1 MTKTELIEKW
11 EEQKEMHRRVC
22 EDSLMWTKE
31 DRLKSSSQVIVLCA
45 IIEDIKK
52 LETID

>member
-1 MTKTELIEKW
+1 MTKSKLLQKW

-31 DRLKSSSQVIVLCA
+31 ERLKSSAQVQVLCG
-45 IIEDIKK
+45 IIADIKT
-52 LETID
+52 LESLD